1 MYNLEVSLLIIE
13 LVSSALLPI
22 FSREFI
28 KRCCK
33 EMIHPDVDCV
43 SVHSFN

>member
-13 LVSSALLPI
+13 LVGSALLPI

-28 KRCCK
+28 KL
-33 EMIHPDVDCV
+33 
-43 SVHSFN
+43 S